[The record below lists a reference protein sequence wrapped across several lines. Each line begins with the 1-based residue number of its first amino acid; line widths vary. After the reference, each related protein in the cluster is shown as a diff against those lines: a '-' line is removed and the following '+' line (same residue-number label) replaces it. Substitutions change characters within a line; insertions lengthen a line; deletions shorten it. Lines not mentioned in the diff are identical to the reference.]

1 MLADLLT
8 NEMIWNTYIKY
19 FLLPIG
25 PIIPW
30 VVIFAVTVF
39 IFNKV
44 LDYSYYRFIQSGNS
58 RNLSH
63 KKWRVLCPTYNT
75 KSLNKYHN
83 TYK

>member
-19 FLLPIG
+19 FLLPIE

-44 LDYSYYRFIQSGNS
+44 LDYSYYRFIRSGSS
-58 RNLSH
+58 RALSH
-63 KKWRVLCPTYNT
+63 KKWRILCPIYNF
-75 KSLNKYHN
+75 KSSNKYHN